1 MPYCRNCRAQ
11 LKTAQ
16 VCPVCGTQRIPTKKG
31 LLRRKQLPLPDVKNG
46 AEALRAGLREGST
59 LLLLIAGVSLLDS
72 AVSLAGNL
80 HLIPQGNIM
89 AIISAVSGV
98 ISLLLPAG
106 MLLLWR
112 EKDNKG
118 TASPRGVYMIM
129 GHQLWGMVYSAALL
143 LYAFGRPMGNDGES
157 VAKTIWYLL
166 TSGFWG
172 TIIPGILLLLFALL
186 VLGAVFGVAFL
197 WEWYGFRLCRKALL
211 LAREN
216 KRFRISRLYEAGF
229 LIIGAFSFIMAF
241 AGDQSLLQGLGS
253 CAGGASMLLQYALLI
268 KIKKHI

>member
-1 MPYCRNCRAQ
+1 MAYCRNCRAQ

-16 VCPVCGTQRIPTKKG
+16 VCPVCGTQRIPAQKG
-31 LLRRKQLPLPDVKNG
+31 LLRRKQIPLPDVKNG

-59 LLLLIAGVSLLDS
+59 LLLLIAGVSLLGS
-72 AVSLAGNL
+72 AVSLAENL

-89 AIISAVSGV
+89 AIISAVSAV

-118 TASPRGVYMIM
+118 TASPRGIYMIM

-143 LYAFGRPMGNDGES
+143 LYAFGRPIGNDGES

-166 TSGFWG
+166 TSDFGSM
-172 TIIPGILLLLFALL
+172 IIPGILILLFALL
-186 VLGAVFGVAFL
+186 VLGAVFGVAIL

-241 AGDQSLLQGLGS
+241 AGDKSLLQGLSS
-253 CAGGASMLLQYALLI
+253 CAGGASMLLQYTLLI